1 MTGGIM
7 EKKNRIQETISL
19 IMKYNRQMYEYGKDF
34 RTYGTDKMLRVDQM
48 SIINLIGDNPKCN
61 LKLIAQSTDSNIS
74 TVSLQVARL
83 VKLGLLE
90 KHRSSMNQREIVL
103 SLSGEGM
110 KAYEFH
116 KKLDQNWS
124 DTVESLLSGYTK
136 EELAVINAFLHQLL
150 TENPPM

>member
-1 MTGGIM
+1 M
-7 EKKNRIQETISL
+7 EKKNQIQETISL

-34 RTYGTDKMLRVDQM
+34 RSYGTDKMLRVDQM

-136 EELAVINAFLHQLL
+136 EELAVINTFLHQLL

>member
-1 MTGGIM
+1 M
-7 EKKNRIQETISL
+7 EKKNQIQETISL

-34 RTYGTDKMLRVDQM
+34 RSYGTDKMLRVDQM

-150 TENPPM
+150 TENPPMLG

>member
-1 MTGGIM
+1 M
-7 EKKNRIQETISL
+7 EKKNQIQETISL

-34 RTYGTDKMLRVDQM
+34 RSYGTDKMLRVDQM

-103 SLSGEGM
+103 SLSGEGR

>member
-1 MTGGIM
+1 M
-7 EKKNRIQETISL
+7 EKKNQIQETISL

-34 RTYGTDKMLRVDQM
+34 RSYGTDKMLRVDQM
-48 SIINLIGDNPKCN
+48 SIINLIGDNSKCN

>member
-1 MTGGIM
+1 M
-7 EKKNRIQETISL
+7 EKKNQIQETISL

-34 RTYGTDKMLRVDQM
+34 RSYGTDKMLRVDQM

-74 TVSLQVARL
+74 TVSLEVARL

>member
-1 MTGGIM
+1 M
-7 EKKNRIQETISL
+7 EKKNQIQETISL

-34 RTYGTDKMLRVDQM
+34 PSYGTDKMLRVDQM

>member
-1 MTGGIM
+1 M

-48 SIINLIGDNPKCN
+48 SIINLIGDNPRCN

>member
-1 MTGGIM
+1 M
-7 EKKNRIQETISL
+7 EKKNQIQETISL

-34 RTYGTDKMLRVDQM
+34 RSYGTDKMLRVDQM

-90 KHRSSMNQREIVL
+90 KHRSSMNQREIVMR
-103 SLSGEGM
+103 LSGEGM

>member
-1 MTGGIM
+1 M
-7 EKKNRIQETISL
+7 EKKNQIQETISL

-34 RTYGTDKMLRVDQM
+34 RSYGTDKMLRVDQM

-150 TENPPM
+150 TGNPPM

>member
-1 MTGGIM
+1 M
-7 EKKNRIQETISL
+7 EKKNQIQETISL
-19 IMKYNRQMYEYGKDF
+19 IMKYNRQMYEYGRDF
-34 RTYGTDKMLRVDQM
+34 RSYGTDKMLRVDQM

>member
-1 MTGGIM
+1 M
-7 EKKNRIQETISL
+7 EKKNQIQETISL

-34 RTYGTDKMLRVDQM
+34 RSSGTDKMLRVDQM

>member
-1 MTGGIM
+1 M
-7 EKKNRIQETISL
+7 EKENQIQETISL

-34 RTYGTDKMLRVDQM
+34 RSYGTDKMLRVDQM

>member
-1 MTGGIM
+1 M
-7 EKKNRIQETISL
+7 EKKNQIQETISL

-34 RTYGTDKMLRVDQM
+34 RSYGTDKMLRVDQM

-61 LKLIAQSTDSNIS
+61 LKLIAQSTDSDIS

>member
-1 MTGGIM
+1 MD
-7 EKKNRIQETISL
+7 KKNQIQETISL

-34 RTYGTDKMLRVDQM
+34 RSYGTDKMLRVDQM

>member
-1 MTGGIM
+1 M
-7 EKKNRIQETISL
+7 EKKNQIQETISL

-34 RTYGTDKMLRVDQM
+34 RSYGTDKMLRVDQM

-150 TENPPM
+150 AENPPM

>member
-1 MTGGIM
+1 M
-7 EKKNRIQETISL
+7 EKKNQIQETISL

-34 RTYGTDKMLRVDQM
+34 RSYGTDKMLRVDQM

-150 TENPPM
+150 TVNPPM

>member
-1 MTGGIM
+1 M
-7 EKKNRIQETISL
+7 EKKNQIQETISL

-34 RTYGTDKMLRVDQM
+34 RSYGTDKMLRVDQM

-90 KHRSSMNQREIVL
+90 KHRSSMNQREVVL

>member
-1 MTGGIM
+1 M
-7 EKKNRIQETISL
+7 EKKNQIQETISL

-34 RTYGTDKMLRVDQM
+34 RSYGTDKMLRVDQM

-110 KAYEFH
+110 KAYEFL

>member
-1 MTGGIM
+1 M

-34 RTYGTDKMLRVDQM
+34 RSYGTDKMLRVDQM

-103 SLSGEGM
+103 NLSDEGM

-124 DTVESLLSGYTK
+124 DTVASLLSGYTE
-136 EELAVINAFLHQLL
+136 EELSVITSFLHQLL

>member
-1 MTGGIM
+1 M
-7 EKKNRIQETISL
+7 EKKNQIQETISL

-34 RTYGTDKMLRVDQM
+34 RSYGTDKMLRVDQM
-48 SIINLIGDNPKCN
+48 SIINLIGDNPRCN

>member
-1 MTGGIM
+1 M
-7 EKKNRIQETISL
+7 EKKNQIQETISL

-34 RTYGTDKMLRVDQM
+34 RSYGTDKMLRVDQM

-124 DTVESLLSGYTK
+124 DTVESLLSGNTK

>member
-1 MTGGIM
+1 M
-7 EKKNRIQETISL
+7 EKKNQIQETISL

-34 RTYGTDKMLRVDQM
+34 RSYGTDKILRVDQM

>member
-1 MTGGIM
+1 M
-7 EKKNRIQETISL
+7 EKKNQIQETISL

-34 RTYGTDKMLRVDQM
+34 RSYGTDKMLRVDQM

-150 TENPPM
+150 TENPPL

>member
-1 MTGGIM
+1 M
-7 EKKNRIQETISL
+7 EKKNQIQETISL

-34 RTYGTDKMLRVDQM
+34 RSYGTDKMLRVDQM

-74 TVSLQVARL
+74 TESLQVARL

>member
-1 MTGGIM
+1 M
-7 EKKNRIQETISL
+7 EKKNQIQETISL

-34 RTYGTDKMLRVDQM
+34 RSYGTDKMLRVDQM

-124 DTVESLLSGYTK
+124 DTVESLLSGYKK

>member
-1 MTGGIM
+1 M
-7 EKKNRIQETISL
+7 EKKNQIQETISL

-34 RTYGTDKMLRVDQM
+34 RSYGTDKMLRVDQM

-136 EELAVINAFLHQLL
+136 EELAVINAFLYQLL

>member
-1 MTGGIM
+1 M
-7 EKKNRIQETISL
+7 EKKNQIQETISL

-34 RTYGTDKMLRVDQM
+34 RSYGTDKMLRVDQM

-136 EELAVINAFLHQLL
+136 EELAVINAFLHQRL
-150 TENPPM
+150 TQNPPM

>member
-1 MTGGIM
+1 M
-7 EKKNRIQETISL
+7 EKKNQIQETISL

-34 RTYGTDKMLRVDQM
+34 RSYGTDKMLRVDQM

-90 KHRSSMNQREIVL
+90 KHRSSMNQRENVL

>member
-1 MTGGIM
+1 M
-7 EKKNRIQETISL
+7 EKKNQIQETISL

-34 RTYGTDKMLRVDQM
+34 RSYGTDKMLRVDQM

-83 VKLGLLE
+83 VKMGLLE

>member
-1 MTGGIM
+1 M
-7 EKKNRIQETISL
+7 EKKNQIQETISL

-34 RTYGTDKMLRVDQM
+34 RSYGTDKMLRVDQM

-61 LKLIAQSTDSNIS
+61 LKLIAQSTDSNTS

>member
-1 MTGGIM
+1 M
-7 EKKNRIQETISL
+7 EKKNHIQETISL

-34 RTYGTDKMLRVDQM
+34 RSYGTDKMLRVDQM

>member
-1 MTGGIM
+1 M
-7 EKKNRIQETISL
+7 EKKNQIQETISL

-34 RTYGTDKMLRVDQM
+34 RSYGTDKMLRVDQM

-90 KHRSSMNQREIVL
+90 KHRSSMNQREIVR

>member
-1 MTGGIM
+1 M
-7 EKKNRIQETISL
+7 EKKNQIQETISL

-34 RTYGTDKMLRVDQM
+34 RSYGTDKMLRVDQM

-83 VKLGLLE
+83 VKLSLLE

>member
-1 MTGGIM
+1 M
-7 EKKNRIQETISL
+7 EKKNQIQETISL

-34 RTYGTDKMLRVDQM
+34 RSYGTDKMFRVDQM

>member
-1 MTGGIM
+1 M
-7 EKKNRIQETISL
+7 EKKNQIQETISL
-19 IMKYNRQMYEYGKDF
+19 IMKYNSQMYEYGKDF
-34 RTYGTDKMLRVDQM
+34 RSYGTDKMLRVDQM

>member
-1 MTGGIM
+1 M
-7 EKKNRIQETISL
+7 EKKNQIQETISL

-34 RTYGTDKMLRVDQM
+34 RSYGTDKMLRVDQM
-48 SIINLIGDNPKCN
+48 SIISLIGDNPKCN

>member
-1 MTGGIM
+1 M
-7 EKKNRIQETISL
+7 EKKNQIQETISL

-34 RTYGTDKMLRVDQM
+34 RSYGTDKMLRVDQM

-110 KAYEFH
+110 KAYAFH
-116 KKLDQNWS
+116 KKLDQDWS
-124 DTVESLLSGYTK
+124 DTVASLLCGYTE
-136 EELAVINAFLHQLL
+136 EELAVINTFLHQLL

>member
-1 MTGGIM
+1 M
-7 EKKNRIQETISL
+7 EKKNQIQETISL

-34 RTYGTDKMLRVDQM
+34 RSYGTDKMLRVDQM

-74 TVSLQVARL
+74 TVSLKVARL

>member
-1 MTGGIM
+1 M
-7 EKKNRIQETISL
+7 EKKNQIQETISL
-19 IMKYNRQMYEYGKDF
+19 IMKYNRQMYEYCKDF
-34 RTYGTDKMLRVDQM
+34 RSYGTDKMLRVDQM